1 MRAIVRH
8 FIYTAATLYFLQ
20 SYAGPF
26 EFGGNQTKTFLIV
39 ALAITL
45 IVYFSKPLLKIISF
59 PAGGI
64 IYTLLLILV
73 IGAGLYALESLIPEF
88 AVKSFELPKT
98 ELFGI
103 ILGDSKLEGF
113 KALGFVSAFITVFIG
128 FIAWLMG

>member
-1 MRAIVRH
+1 M
-8 FIYTAATLYFLQ
+8 YLLQ
-20 SYAGPF
+20 SYAQPF

-45 IVYFSKPLLKIISF
+45 IVYFTKPLLKIISF
-59 PAGGI
+59 PVGGI

-88 AVKSFELPKT
+88 AVVSFGLPKL

-103 ILGDSKLEGF
+103 MLGDTNLEGLQ
-113 KALGFVSAFITVFIG
+113 ALGFVSAFIAVFIG
-128 FIAWLMG
+128 FIGWIMG